1 MSSRIPR
8 SAIDKLARAQD
19 IIGYQFRDVS
29 LLQEALG
36 IYRDHHKRLGVLG
49 DHVAKLVVMDRWYD
63 IQELTPG
70 DWSRSVST
78 CLSNVNLTRIGLRKG
93 LAVCTTPDI
102 SDATRRKAMADTVEA
117 ILGAVYRDA
126 VYQGGQREAGLDE
139 VEAVVNRLGITSR
152 FLISHTHRRWL
163 LWRVS
168 TTRQLE
174 KHYFDGHHREF
185 MRAMDHLSDNKQSI
199 LLPRNELGAFTGCL
213 PLNEALLTKPEAADL
228 VPRQPGLW
236 ERLSKLLWGDPELRR
251 APRGELRELLRLRSA
266 PDLHPLDPVPVSP
279 PAERHEEA
287 IEEQVLPTST
297 QNIPKEQPRV
307 ALGEGASEVQPSDVL
322 SKGESEEQTINDHAQ
337 DVQAVEQIDVGAP
350 QWQDEPAQAG
360 IDTKD
365 ILSLTFP
372 EFISRTTNWRLP
384 QRREVWA
391 IWLDTQFGRLKG
403 EPQPE
408 NRHGGTSRKI
418 ALTLGDYELWYEH
431 GKATLEAETFDGFI
445 RQTLQMAGQQ
455 HYRLPAK
462 DERWVWLEETYAL
475 MQKAKPQDD
484 DPLRI
489 RNVRSAGLW
498 YQLAKERLLAEE
510 SLEDFL
516 SRTIGSLFQTRFEE
530 KAQTWKE
537 DWPVLLWECR
547 LHIDAEMCKGEK
559 FGSVMSGKSWFR
571 RANALLRKKHKQADA
586 AAGKEAGTSKG
597 HDDSNDARA

>member
-1 MSSRIPR
+1 MAGRIPR

-19 IIGYQFRDVS
+19 IIGYQFREVS
-29 LLQEALG
+29 LLQEALA
-36 IYRDHHKRLGVLG
+36 IYHNRHKRLGVLG

-70 DWSRSVST
+70 DWSLSVST

-126 VYQGGQREAGLDE
+126 VYQGGKREAGLDE
-139 VEAVVNRLGITSR
+139 VEAVVNRLGITSS

-168 TTRQLE
+168 TMRQLE

-199 LLPRNELGAFTGCL
+199 LLPRNELGAFTGRL
-213 PLNEALLTKPEAADL
+213 PLNEALLTKPDAADL

-236 ERLSKLLWGDPELRR
+236 ERLSKLLWGNPELRR
-251 APRGELRELLRLRSA
+251 ASRGELQELLRLGSA
-266 PDLHPLDPVPVSP
+266 PDMHPLDPVPVSP

-287 IEEQVLPTST
+287 VEEQVLPTST
-297 QNIPKEQPRV
+297 QNLPNEQPSV
-307 ALGEGASEVQPSDVL
+307 ALEENASEVQPSDVL
-322 SKGESEEQTINDHAQ
+322 SKGESEEQTSNGHAQ
-337 DVQAVEQIDVGAP
+337 NVQAVEQIDVGAP
-350 QWQDEPAQAG
+350 QRQDKPAQAG

-365 ILSLTFP
+365 VLSMSFP
-372 EFISRTTNWRLP
+372 EFISRTTNWFLP
-384 QRREVWA
+384 RRRKNWA
-391 IWLDTQFGRLKG
+391 TWLDTQFGRLEDESK
-403 EPQPE
+403 PE
-408 NRHGGTSRKI
+408 NRDYGTERKI
-418 ALTLGDYELWYEH
+418 ALTLGDHELWYEH
-431 GKATLEAETFDGFI
+431 GKAILEAETFDGFI

-462 DERWVWLEETYAL
+462 DERWVWLRRTYAL

-489 RNVRSAGLW
+489 RNLRSAGLW
-498 YQLAKERLLAEE
+498 YQLANERLLAEE
-510 SLEDFL
+510 SLEEYL
-516 SRTIGSLFQTRFEE
+516 SRTIGSIFQNRFDE

-537 DWPVLLWECR
+537 DWPALLWECR
-547 LHIDAEMCKGEK
+547 LHIEAEMRKGGK
-559 FGSVMSGKSWFR
+559 FESVTSARSWFKK
-571 RANALLRKKHKQADA
+571 ANALLRKKYNQADA
-586 AAGKEAGTSKG
+586 AADKEAGISKG
-597 HDDSNDARA
+597 HNDSNDARA